1 MEHQCFNRREWS
13 KSKVK
18 KENTNFRILLLCAV
32 LFASKHALEDKEPTL
47 LLLKSRLLFHLR
59 ISPCFIVLSFVCVH
73 VCKYVLF
80 MCIIIGCVRLKLYLG
95 GGNSTIR
102 YVTQGGAKLKRY
114 VLVT

>member
-18 KENTNFRILLLCAV
+18 KENTNSRILLLCAV
-32 LFASKHALEDKEPTL
+32 LFASKHALEDKKLT
-47 LLLKSRLLFHLR
+47 SRILFHLR
-59 ISPCFIVLSFVCVH
+59 ISPCFIVLSFVH

-95 GGNSTIR
+95 GGNSIIR

-114 VLVT
+114 V